1 MVGALTNSGSLTD
14 QYRLIFPSLA
24 SPFLPP
30 RREMPPCGG
39 REGGGAPP
47 LDCLLGSSPRHD
59 GDFGWRNVVFFA
71 LCIMLLV
78 RKSCVVCKCLWGS

>member
-30 RREMPPCGG
+30 RREMPACTVEKGGLPDYASGALG
-39 REGGGAPP
+39 RE
-47 LDCLLGSSPRHD
+47 
-59 GDFGWRNVVFFA
+59 
-71 LCIMLLV
+71 IMWDV
-78 RKSCVVCKCLWGS
+78 